1 MIKRAIIAINKT
13 VNIITQYNTSHYTCQ
28 PAGKRRRGYIC
39 LCPALW
45 RGKHIQR
52 KGAYQR
58 YWPHRD
64 LCRSTDYNW
73 NRVQMVE
80 NIEYWS
86 DSFLV
91 PENHIVSK
99 FLHQNLTRKEASA
112 SKMIVQITITFF
124 VPESLD
130 TIPFLNWVPWP
141 GIVTWLCVPWWQQSY
156 WGQFP
161 GITKLNGVY
170 FPLETICRPLFT
182 GSSPTNPQTKV
193 FNWAAKYLLVIKHK
207 M

>member
-1 MIKRAIIAINKT
+1 MSPGATWHGQSWDKHFRALYQGEGSHQYQYRSVNCRYPVIKRAIIAINKT

-28 PAGKRRRGYIC
+28 TAGKRRRGYIC

-99 FLHQNLTRKEASA
+99 FLHQNLTRKEASQQQKW
-112 SKMIVQITITFF
+112 SYKSLSLFPNPWTRFHFSI
-124 VPESLD
+124 ESHD
-130 TIPFLNWVPWP
+130 P
-141 GIVTWLCVPWWQQSY
+141 GS
-156 WGQFP
+156 
-161 GITKLNGVY
+161 
-170 FPLETICRPLFT
+170 
-182 GSSPTNPQTKV
+182 
-193 FNWAAKYLLVIKHK
+193 
-207 M
+207 

>member
-1 MIKRAIIAINKT
+1 MGQTLPSWGQGEGSSHQYQYRSVNCRYPVIKRAIIAINKT

-28 PAGKRRRGYIC
+28 PAGRRRGYIC

-80 NIEYWS
+80 ILNIDQILFLFQKIILFQNFYIKISPEKRRQQQKWS
-86 DSFLV
+86 YKLQSLSLF
-91 PENHIVSK
+91 PNPW
-99 FLHQNLTRKEASA
+99 TRFHFS
-112 SKMIVQITITFF
+112 I
-124 VPESLD
+124 ESHD
-130 TIPFLNWVPWP
+130 P
-141 GIVTWLCVPWWQQSY
+141 GS
-156 WGQFP
+156 
-161 GITKLNGVY
+161 
-170 FPLETICRPLFT
+170 
-182 GSSPTNPQTKV
+182 
-193 FNWAAKYLLVIKHK
+193 
-207 M
+207 

>member
-28 PAGKRRRGYIC
+28 TAGKRRRGYIC

-112 SKMIVQITITFF
+112 AKMIIQITFF

-130 TIPFLNWVPWP
+130 TIPFLYWVPWP
-141 GIVTWLCVPWWQQSY
+141 GIVTWAVCAVMT
-156 WGQFP
+156 
-161 GITKLNGVY
+161 TKLLRTIPRDNQVKWCL
-170 FPLETICRPLFT
+170 FPPGDHLPPSIHRQLPYKPSDKSFQL
-182 GSSPTNPQTKV
+182 SS
-193 FNWAAKYLLVIKHK
+193 
-207 M
+207 